1 MQFHYVVG
9 YDSETKK
16 WFVENDPDSYFPDG
30 YIFDDKMASEIGY
43 GWFIPEEGSPEEA
56 LDYELLKTL
65 GYIVDTFPIPKV
77 A

>member
-9 YDSETKK
+9 YDSETGK
-16 WFVENDPDSYFPDG
+16 WFVEADPEAYFPDG
-30 YIFDDKMASEIGY
+30 YIFDDKMASETGY

-65 GYIVDTFPIPKV
+65 GYIVDTFPIPKE